1 MKKRVG
7 LLQSERVDALQD
19 ERAQIPNIFAPF
31 ACLCVTRRQAS
42 LREKDKR
49 ISAFTLLELIIAL
62 SIGTVL
68 ILLVSFSIRMGFF
81 QMERGSRWLE
91 ESHRENSALHFL
103 RQQATSMRSE
113 TVDEDVIFDG
123 DPERIVFV
131 TPISL
136 KKSYGLGLMMVLYYS
151 EKDDEGVRLN
161 YKEKRFIP
169 GENLSTFK
177 DQISLMFDKSEEVE
191 IVNGYEKISFQFLGV
206 EESEDKDVTSSHSSL
221 DWKDIWIVNSLPKA
235 IKIVLSK
242 DGESKEMIAP
252 VMVMY

>member
-7 LLQSERVDALQD
+7 PLQGERVGPLQG

-123 DPERIVFV
+123 DSERIVFV

-161 YKEKRFIP
+161 YKEKRFVP

-206 EESEDKDVTSSHSSL
+206 EESEDNDVTSSHSSL
-221 DWKDIWIVNSLPKA
+221 DWKDTWIVNSLPKA

-242 DGESKEMIAP
+242 DGESKEMITP

>member
-7 LLQSERVDALQD
+7 PLQGV
-19 ERAQIPNIFAPF
+19 RAGLP
-31 ACLCVTRRQAS
+31 
-42 LREKDKR
+42 EKDKR

-68 ILLVSFSIRMGFF
+68 ILVVSFSIRMGFF

-91 ESHRENSALHFL
+91 ESHRENSALHFF

-113 TVDEDVIFDG
+113 TVGEDVIFDG
-123 DPERIVFV
+123 DPEKIVFV

-136 KKSYGLGLMMVLYYS
+136 KESYGLGLMMVLYYS
-151 EKDDEGVRLN
+151 EEDDNGARLN

-177 DQISLMFDKSEEVE
+177 DQFSLMFDKSEEVE
-191 IVNGYEKISFQFLGV
+191 IVSGYEKISFQFLGV
-206 EESEDKDVTSSHSSL
+206 DESEDKDVTSGHSNL
-221 DWKDIWIVNSLPKA
+221 DWNDIWIENSLPEA
-235 IKIVLSK
+235 IKILLIK
-242 DGESKEMIAP
+242 DGKSKEIIAP